1 MTLAGGVWS
10 WFDLFTSGRKFELVR
25 LVWSGA
31 VSSMPS
37 SAALL
42 LSLALALSPTAA
54 QATPGCFLAQFH
66 TILFYYVTSI
76 SQYRQSDKFCAILLN
91 PTKDNGDPAPFF
103 DCPETNGK
111 FRHLLKISLVL
122 AK

>member
-1 MTLAGGVWS
+1 MHFLTMVCSA
-10 WFDLFTSGRKFELVR
+10 
-25 LVWSGA
+25 A
-31 VSSMPS
+31 VASMPS
-37 SAALL
+37 PAAALL
-42 LSLALALSPTAA
+42 SLALALALSPTAA
-54 QATPGCFLAQFH
+54 QATPGRFLAQFQ
-66 TILFYYVTSI
+66 TIVFYYVTSI
-76 SQYRQSDKFCAILLN
+76 SQYRQSYKFCAILLN